1 MFKERGK
8 CCESQKSISTGA
20 ELGLDEHSWQ
30 DKVME
35 KVSEA
40 GGGSELAS
48 LGDWKYTA
56 RRQGNSNVLA

>member
-8 CCESQKSISTGA
+8 CCEGQKSISTGA

-30 DKVME
+30 DKVKE

-48 LGDWKYTA
+48 LGDWK
-56 RRQGNSNVLA
+56 